1 MSDENMKKGTAGQ
14 LNSEQAELLS
24 EFDTL
29 ADDQMATSDVAEI
42 TDWNGVQQGLF
53 YRPIKQQVTLRLDAD
68 LIAWF
73 KEQSKSDNGRGYQTL
88 INRALREY
96 VAQRV
101 RNR

>member
-1 MSDENMKKGTAGQ
+1 MSDENMKNGTSSQ
-14 LNSEQAELLS
+14 LNPEQAELLS

-29 ADDQMATSDVAEI
+29 TDEQMATSDIPEI
-42 TDWNGVQQGLF
+42 TDWSGAQRGLF

-73 KEQSKSDNGRGYQTL
+73 KEQSKSDSGRGYQTH

-96 VAQRV
+96 VEQRV
-101 RNR
+101 RNK